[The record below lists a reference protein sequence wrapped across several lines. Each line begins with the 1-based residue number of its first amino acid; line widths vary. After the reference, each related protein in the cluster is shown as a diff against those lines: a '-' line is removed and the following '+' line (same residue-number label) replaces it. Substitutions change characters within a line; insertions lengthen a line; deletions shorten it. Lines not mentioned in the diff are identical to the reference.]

1 MIRLRRPR
9 GGTILLLLL
18 TLSWMG
24 CSRPGSQGA
33 ADAGQH
39 QVPFR
44 EGGQSETAGL
54 GSTVSA
60 AEKGSESEA
69 GIPFRDPQS
78 LPAGTLLTVRL
89 KDAIS
94 STSSGAPST
103 FAAVVDEPIVIDG
116 ETLVP
121 RGASVAGR
129 VESAHS
135 STFNGNQD
143 YVRLSLDVVDIAG
156 RDLPVRTSSLFARG
170 KKGES
175 RARDVSPV
183 VGLEQGRRLT
193 FRLAEPV
200 YMASKATNPGR

>member
-9 GGTILLLLL
+9 GGMFLLLLL
-18 TLSWMG
+18 ALPWMG

-94 STSSGAPST
+94 STSSGPPST
-103 FAAVVDEPIVIDG
+103 FAAVVDEPIVIEG
-116 ETLVP
+116 ETLVA
-121 RGASVAGR
+121 RGASAAGR
-129 VESAHS
+129 VESVHS
-135 STFNGNQD
+135 STMNANQG
-143 YVRLSLDVVDIAG
+143 YLRLSLDVVDIAG
-156 RDLPVRTSSLFARG
+156 RDLPIRTSSLFARG
-170 KKGES
+170 RKGES
-175 RARDVSPV
+175 RARDVSPA

-200 YMASKATNPGR
+200 YMASKAANPGR

>member
-9 GGTILLLLL
+9 GGVFLLLLL
-18 TLSWMG
+18 SLPGMS

-33 ADAGQH
+33 ADAGQP

-103 FAAVVDEPIVIDG
+103 FAAVVDEPIVIEG
-116 ETLVP
+116 ETLVA
-121 RGASVAGR
+121 RGASAAGR
-129 VESAHS
+129 VESVHS
-135 STFNGNQD
+135 ATMNANQG
-143 YVRLSLDVVDIAG
+143 YLRLSLEVVDIAG
-156 RDLPVRTSSLFARG
+156 RDLPIRTSSLFARG
-170 KKGES
+170 RKGES
-175 RARDVSPV
+175 RARDVSPT

-193 FRLAEPV
+193 FRLAEPL
-200 YMASKATNPGR
+200 YMASKAANPGR